1 MTTLDGPVY
10 DLPIKQLINST
21 FTDKVAS
28 TTGDSPFQNPNV
40 VAADLAGTNI
50 PKAQQYYEIKV
61 VFGSDTYYL
70 YQNVLTG
77 GFVYVDSLYPNTSV
91 TESTC
96 ATLWTRSGGNQYTAI
111 EVALPSTGWDPVY
124 LALPKDTRDQPM
136 VLATRPSA
144 VGAQWAVRDA
154 GN

>member
-1 MTTLDGPVY
+1 MTSLDGPAY

-21 FTDKVAS
+21 FSDKVAS

-61 VFGSDTYYL
+61 VFGTKTYYL

-77 GFVYVDSLYPNTSV
+77 GFVYVDNVKAGTSV
-91 TESTC
+91 TESTT
-96 ATLWTRSGGNQYTAI
+96 ATLWTKPGGGQYTAI
-111 EVALPSTGWDPVY
+111 EPAIGIDDNPSYW
-124 LALPKDTRDQPM
+124 ALPKDTRDQPM
-136 VLATRPSA
+136 VLASSSSS